1 MNKYEHS
8 FFIFAKI
15 LDLIPHTTNNT
26 RVVYMMLNGKINEVE
41 ISNSLLSKCSIGDF
55 IDVHLCI
62 NKSNELSV
70 LDIKVY
76 DQPLKLNLCS
86 KCSQAFYKLDNHII
100 KRVDKN
106 QTIKESCAI
115 CGFMHTGFEYLIFEG
130 KEGS

>member
-70 LDIKVY
+70 
-76 DQPLKLNLCS
+76 
-86 KCSQAFYKLDNHII
+86 
-100 KRVDKN
+100 
-106 QTIKESCAI
+106 
-115 CGFMHTGFEYLIFEG
+115 
-130 KEGS
+130 